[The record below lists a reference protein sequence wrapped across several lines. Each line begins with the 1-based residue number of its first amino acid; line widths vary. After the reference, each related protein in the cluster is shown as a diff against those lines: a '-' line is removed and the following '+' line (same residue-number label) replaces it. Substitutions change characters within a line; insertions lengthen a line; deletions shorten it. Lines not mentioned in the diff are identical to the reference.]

1 MHLPNFDIISQER
14 KRNKR
19 NGGVLI
25 YVHKNLAFNLN
36 DDLLISDKDK
46 EIPAIEISRKND
58 KNRLLS
64 CCYRPPNSDSENVRV
79 FLQNKIIEKSL
90 SEKKFS
96 YIIGNFT
103 MNFLRYLD
111 ENAKTKHFYDKTFEK
126 GDIPIINCPTGISE
140 HLASLIDNILTTDI
154 FNSSLK
160 KGII

>member
-1 MHLPNFDIISQER
+1 MHIPNFDIISQER

-25 YVHKNLAFNLN
+25 YIHQILTCNLN
-36 DDLLISDKDK
+36 LDLCASDKDK
-46 EIPAIEISRKND
+46 EILTID
-58 KNRLLS
+58 KYRHRS
-64 CCYRPPNSDSENVRV
+64 CCYRPPNGDSENVRV
-79 FLQNKIIEKSL
+79 FLQNRIIDKSV
-90 SEKKFS
+90 SEKKFN

-103 MNFLRYLD
+103 MNCLRYLD
-111 ENAKTKHFYDKTFEK
+111 ENAKTKHFY
-126 GDIPIINCPTGISE
+126 DIPIINCPTGISE